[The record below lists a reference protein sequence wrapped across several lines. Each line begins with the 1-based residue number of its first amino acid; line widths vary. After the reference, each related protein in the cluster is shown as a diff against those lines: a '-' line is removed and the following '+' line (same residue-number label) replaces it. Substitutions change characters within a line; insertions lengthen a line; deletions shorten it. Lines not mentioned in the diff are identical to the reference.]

1 VASVARRTGIADVVL
16 AWSVLA
22 VVAIEVFV
30 TYTRTPIHELY
41 HVRHGGAGE
50 GLAATLGFIGF
61 PCGLVAIGGLA
72 VVVQR
77 LPRRAALLSGI
88 AAALVVAGVLWPG
101 ALGEAGLET
110 RPARLVA
117 ATGLAFALALTV
129 LAARA
134 RGVGRLGRE
143 PFDRARLVL
152 APILLFAA
160 LPWLAANLGLSL
172 DRVPGLNAVFL
183 TDVLVHQPGVPGLHQ
198 AVHDGHHHGLDGV
211 LLALAAL
218 LLSRTLRLVRSRGV
232 QLATGFY
239 LSFLL
244 VYGLANATQDFWLE
258 QIVKRGWTTAQL
270 PMVLAPSVGPG
281 WGAIVAL
288 TLGVFVIAL
297 RVTRSD
303 QSSSAIVP
311 AARAAP
317 RGSTGRY
324 CTSRPISST
333 IAAAMSAGA
342 LVSKS
347 MQRPAP

>member
-1 VASVARRTGIADVVL
+1 MSRGRTGIADVLL

-22 VVAIEVFV
+22 VMAIEVFV

-41 HVRHGGAGE
+41 HVRHGGVGE
-50 GLAATLGFIGF
+50 GLAATLGFVGF
-61 PCGLVAIGGLA
+61 PTGLVAIGGLA
-72 VVVQR
+72 VVAQR
-77 LPRRAALLSGI
+77 LPRRAAVVSAV

-101 ALGEAGLET
+101 ALGEAGLEL
-110 RPARLVA
+110 RPARLIA
-117 ATGLAFALALTV
+117 ATGVAFALALTV
-129 LAARA
+129 IAARA

-172 DRVPGLNAVFL
+172 DRVPGLNVVFL
-183 TDVLVHQPGVPGLHQ
+183 TDVLARQPGVPGLHQ

-218 LLSRTLRLVRSRGV
+218 LLSRTLRLVRSRRV
-232 QLATGFY
+232 QLAAGFY

-270 PMVLAPSVGPG
+270 PMMLAPSLSVA
-281 WGAIVAL
+281 WGVIIAL
-288 TLGVFVIAL
+288 SLAVFVIAL
-297 RVTRSD
+297 R
-303 QSSSAIVP
+303 QSRSAINR

-317 RGSTGRY
+317 PGSTGRY
-324 CTSRPISST
+324 STSRPISSA
-333 IAAAMSAGA
+333 IADAMSAGP